1 LFLPSFVAHPFP
13 RNLTPNFWLYLNNDQ
28 KGLSHMADLTDA
40 DKNHFIDKI
49 GGGIKREQARLYRRR
64 LARGAC
70 H

>member
-1 LFLPSFVAHPFP
+1 
-13 RNLTPNFWLYLNNDQ
+13 
-28 KGLSHMADLTDA
+28 MADLTDA